1 VSFVDPIDFDEKC
14 DGSLPL
20 EEMLEPDP
28 QTRQLLEDIDRSRC
42 RVWALTNA
50 YRTVRPSLITHSG
63 CSRSN
68 RKYSAQ
74 HAQRVL
80 EILNLRDQI
89 EGVVFCDYQEE
100 DFLCK
105 PEPAFYSRVCS
116 FVLSMSFTSLTN
128 LTSQAMQQAGVN
140 DFRKCLFVDDSHGN
154 VVGAKRFGWTRSV
167 HFREDGHGTD
177 EAFTA
182 DHMVGKQEPPDEDE
196 IPVINDLQQLREVW
210 PDIFVQAADEAL
222 PNEGARH

>member
-1 VSFVDPIDFDEKC
+1 
-14 DGSLPL
+14 
-20 EEMLEPDP
+20 
-28 QTRQLLEDIDRSRC
+28 LEDIDRSRC

-50 YRTVRPSLITHSG
+50 YRT
-63 CSRSN
+63 
-68 RKYSAQ
+68 

-105 PEPAFYSRVCS
+105 PEPAFYSR
-116 FVLSMSFTSLTN
+116 
-128 LTSQAMQQAGVN
+128 AMQQAGVN

-167 HFREDGHGTD
+167 HFREDGHGMD

-222 PNEGARH
+222 PNECARH

>member
-1 VSFVDPIDFDEKC
+1 MVDAVDPIE
-14 DGSLPL
+14 
-20 EEMLEPDP
+20 
-28 QTRQLLEDIDRSRC
+28 
-42 RVWALTNA
+42 
-50 YRTVRPSLITHSG
+50 
-63 CSRSN
+63 
-68 RKYSAQ
+68 KYSAQ

-116 FVLSMSFTSLTN
+116 FVLSMSFISLTN

-222 PNEGARH
+222 PNECARH